1 MIESFAKVGL
11 WPWNPKKKNLKMCEE
26 HSPAVVQP
34 ENSEMVNRITE
45 AICINRQSHEAKRIQ
60 ILSN

>member
-1 MIESFAKVGL
+1 MIESFPEVGL
-11 WPWNPKKKNLKMCEE
+11 CPWNPKKKLEMCEE